1 MNAVTGLRIYAGVFG
16 ISHARKNRF
25 VSLSY
30 PTFSSLHPLKSL
42 CIGNTEKASSRSFEL
57 NPFPCFDFLP
67 QIVWD
72 DGIRLSKRRIERE
85 QGRNDAEEDLL
96 SELSEGE
103 KEKNDGEKEKN
114 EVVTT
119 LEPPRDHMPRI
130 RSEMQIWSE
139 DDKSSRNLYI
149 VLIRQVEIGLSD
161 LFVIVNMVMGL
172 TPCFYLVPYFSNC
185 SMHGLVRGENMEL
198 GRDSDTGGQVFSHL
212 LVDFLVIELFTVLHV
227 SLLAFLI
234 FHSEESC

>member
-1 MNAVTGLRIYAGVFG
+1 
-16 ISHARKNRF
+16 
-25 VSLSY
+25 
-30 PTFSSLHPLKSL
+30 
-42 CIGNTEKASSRSFEL
+42 
-57 NPFPCFDFLP
+57 
-67 QIVWD
+67 VWD
-72 DGIRLSKRRIERE
+72 DGVRLSKRRIERE

-103 KEKNDGEKEKN
+103 KDKNDGEKEKS

-149 VLIRQVEIGLSD
+149 VLIRQVEIGFSD
-161 LFVIVNMVMGL
+161 LFVVFNMLVGL
-172 TPCFYLVPYFSNC
+172 TWCLYLVPCFTNC

-212 LVDFLVIELFTVLHV
+212 LVDLFVKLKLFKVLHM
-227 SLLAFLI
+227 STLAFLI
-234 FHSEESC
+234 FYQSEVSC